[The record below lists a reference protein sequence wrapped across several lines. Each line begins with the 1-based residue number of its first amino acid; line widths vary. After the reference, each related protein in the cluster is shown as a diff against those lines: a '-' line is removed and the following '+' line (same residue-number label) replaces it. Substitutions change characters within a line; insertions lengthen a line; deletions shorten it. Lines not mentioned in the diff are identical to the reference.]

1 MIPTLQTERLTLR
14 APRWDDFE
22 AYAVFRA
29 SPRMVTTGGPFTR
42 DQAFAQLS
50 AILGHWVLR
59 GYGRW
64 MVADRERDAPLG
76 IVGLYF
82 PEGWPEP
89 ELAWSLFDTAEGRG
103 IAHEAAVA
111 ARQYAYDA
119 LEWTTLISAVDPN
132 NTRSVALAKRMGC
145 VQEDS
150 FQHETYGVLHIWR
163 HPAPEVPA

>member
-1 MIPTLQTERLTLR
+1 MIPTLHTDRLTLR

-22 AYAVFRA
+22 AYAAFRA

-42 DQAFAQLS
+42 DQAFTQLS
-50 AILGHWVLR
+50 ALLGHWVLR

-64 MVADRERDAPLG
+64 MVADRKSDAPLG

-89 ELAWSLFDTAEGRG
+89 ELAWSLFDDAEGRG
-103 IAHEAAVA
+103 IAQEAAVA
-111 ARQYAYDA
+111 AREYAYGA
-119 LEWTTLISAVDPN
+119 LRWDTLISAVDPD

-145 VQEDS
+145 VQEAP
-150 FQHETYGVLHIWR
+150 FQHETYGALHVWR
-163 HPAPEVPA
+163 HPAPEVSV